1 MVCVVVL
8 GLWWCVLYVWLC
20 VCVCGCV
27 VACVCA
33 CGSVVWSLV
42 FEAYRRPAIS
52 NLKIFLGRRRGR
64 EKITCSLVLVIDC
77 GCCGGGCE
85 WVVVMV
91 GGGGCVRGG
100 GGDIRYRPAMYL

>member
-85 WVVVMV
+85 GSCGGVMVVVGHPALVVVVVEVV
-91 GGGGCVRGG
+91 GG
-100 GGDIRYRPAMYL
+100 